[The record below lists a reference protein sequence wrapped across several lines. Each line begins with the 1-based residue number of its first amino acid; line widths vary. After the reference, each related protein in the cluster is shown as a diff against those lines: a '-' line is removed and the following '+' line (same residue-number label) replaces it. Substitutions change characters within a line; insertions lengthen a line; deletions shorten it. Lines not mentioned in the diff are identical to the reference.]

1 MSNRK
6 KIESQCWLS
15 LSQGDVTQ
23 SEEVKFDDFSLELQ
37 SLGLQVIYVEGEHHI
52 LAVDEGEVISL
63 QNVDG
68 KVTPYQIDNSLKLI
82 ERYNLIDGPILS
94 DYHINIFYSEE
105 DEGYIADIPDLAY
118 CSAFGDTPLEALSE
132 IQIAKEIWLEV
143 SREDGKEIPPPRY
156 RPIMYQVGG
165 GVVSASP

>member
-1 MSNRK
+1 MHKNAQK
-6 KIESQCWLS
+6 PLS
-15 LSQGDVTQ
+15 LQD
-23 SEEVKFDDFSLELQ
+23 
-37 SLGLQVIYVEGEHHI
+37 
-52 LAVDEGEVISL
+52 
-63 QNVDG
+63 VDG
-68 KVTPYQIDNSLKLI
+68 KVTPYQIDKSLKLI

-118 CSAFGDTPLEALSE
+118 CSAFGHTPLEALSE
-132 IQIAKEIWLEV
+132 IQIAKEVWLEV

-165 GVVSASP
+165 RRL